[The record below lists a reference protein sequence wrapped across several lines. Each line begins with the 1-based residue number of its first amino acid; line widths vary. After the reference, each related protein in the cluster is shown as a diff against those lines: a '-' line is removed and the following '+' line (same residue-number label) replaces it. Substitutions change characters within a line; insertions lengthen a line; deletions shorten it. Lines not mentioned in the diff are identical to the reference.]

1 MPVAPSCR
9 YRDLA
14 RPGVLL
20 GHCAGAMGFG
30 FGTVVV
36 SDTETVAAAD
46 STAAA
51 LRVTCCV
58 MIARARERGRPPV
71 GRAAGCRAT
80 WGPARVDD
88 DALSTHWV
96 IFQREGR
103 AAARPVYVRWGD
115 PVSAMPPP
123 PSSDTGCMDPTIIAP
138 RAEVL
143 RDRYRSRLP
152 ERLQELTGPVEGNV
166 DLPLH
171 IVWSGRTSYSL
182 DRPKSRMTL
191 YRTVL
196 AEGLSEDL
204 MALLHHR
211 LLTEQWP
218 VLRRL
223 ISPYIREVWEDA
235 FPELLHTAPADT
247 TAA

>member
-1 MPVAPSCR
+1 M
-9 YRDLA
+9 
-14 RPGVLL
+14 
-20 GHCAGAMGFG
+20 
-30 FGTVVV
+30 
-36 SDTETVAAAD
+36 DT
-46 STAAA
+46 
-51 LRVTCCV
+51 
-58 MIARARERGRPPV
+58 
-71 GRAAGCRAT
+71 
-80 WGPARVDD
+80 
-88 DALSTHWV
+88 
-96 IFQREGR
+96 
-103 AAARPVYVRWGD
+103 
-115 PVSAMPPP
+115 
-123 PSSDTGCMDPTIIAP
+123 TITAP

-143 RDRYRSRLP
+143 RDRYRGRLP
-152 ERLQELTGPVEGNV
+152 ECLQELVGPVEGDV
-166 DLPLH
+166 ALPLH

-204 MALLHHR
+204 VALLHHR

-235 FPELLHTAPADT
+235 FPELLRTAPADT

>member
-1 MPVAPSCR
+1 M
-9 YRDLA
+9 
-14 RPGVLL
+14 
-20 GHCAGAMGFG
+20 
-30 FGTVVV
+30 
-36 SDTETVAAAD
+36 DTTI
-46 STAAA
+46 T
-51 LRVTCCV
+51 
-58 MIARARERGRPPV
+58 
-71 GRAAGCRAT
+71 
-80 WGPARVDD
+80 
-88 DALSTHWV
+88 
-96 IFQREGR
+96 
-103 AAARPVYVRWGD
+103 
-115 PVSAMPPP
+115 SA
-123 PSSDTGCMDPTIIAP
+123 

-152 ERLQELTGPVEGNV
+152 ERLQELAGPPEGNV

-196 AEGLSEDL
+196 AEGLREDVVT
-204 MALLHHR
+204 LLHHR
-211 LLTEQWP
+211 LLAEQWP

-235 FPELLHTAPADT
+235 FPELLRTAPADT

>member
-1 MPVAPSCR
+1 M
-9 YRDLA
+9 
-14 RPGVLL
+14 
-20 GHCAGAMGFG
+20 
-30 FGTVVV
+30 
-36 SDTETVAAAD
+36 DTT
-46 STAAA
+46 T
-51 LRVTCCV
+51 T
-58 MIARARERGRPPV
+58 
-71 GRAAGCRAT
+71 
-80 WGPARVDD
+80 
-88 DALSTHWV
+88 
-96 IFQREGR
+96 
-103 AAARPVYVRWGD
+103 
-115 PVSAMPPP
+115 
-123 PSSDTGCMDPTIIAP
+123 AP

-152 ERLQELTGPVEGNV
+152 ERLQELAGPVEGSV

-171 IVWSGRTSYSL
+171 IAWSGRTSYSL

-204 MALLHHR
+204 VALLHHR

-235 FPELLHTAPADT
+235 FPELLRTATTSA

>member
-1 MPVAPSCR
+1 MHGH
-9 YRDLA
+9 DDH
-14 RPGVLL
+14 RP
-20 GHCAGAMGFG
+20 
-30 FGTVVV
+30 
-36 SDTETVAAAD
+36 
-46 STAAA
+46 
-51 LRVTCCV
+51 
-58 MIARARERGRPPV
+58 
-71 GRAAGCRAT
+71 
-80 WGPARVDD
+80 
-88 DALSTHWV
+88 
-96 IFQREGR
+96 
-103 AAARPVYVRWGD
+103 
-115 PVSAMPPP
+115 
-123 PSSDTGCMDPTIIAP
+123 P

-143 RDRYRSRLP
+143 RDRYRSRMP
-152 ERLQELTGPVEGNV
+152 ERLQELAGPVEGNV

-204 MALLHHR
+204 VAFLHHR

-235 FPELLHTAPADT
+235 FPELMPSSPDCSDL
-247 TAA
+247 

>member
-1 MPVAPSCR
+1 M
-9 YRDLA
+9 
-14 RPGVLL
+14 
-20 GHCAGAMGFG
+20 
-30 FGTVVV
+30 
-36 SDTETVAAAD
+36 D
-46 STAAA
+46 STI
-51 LRVTCCV
+51 T
-58 MIARARERGRPPV
+58 
-71 GRAAGCRAT
+71 
-80 WGPARVDD
+80 
-88 DALSTHWV
+88 
-96 IFQREGR
+96 
-103 AAARPVYVRWGD
+103 
-115 PVSAMPPP
+115 
-123 PSSDTGCMDPTIIAP
+123 AP

-152 ERLQELTGPVEGNV
+152 ERLQEPAGPVEGNV

-204 MALLHHR
+204 VTLLHHR

-235 FPELLHTAPADT
+235 FPELLRTAPADT

>member
-1 MPVAPSCR
+1 M
-9 YRDLA
+9 
-14 RPGVLL
+14 
-20 GHCAGAMGFG
+20 
-30 FGTVVV
+30 
-36 SDTETVAAAD
+36 DTT
-46 STAAA
+46 T
-51 LRVTCCV
+51 
-58 MIARARERGRPPV
+58 P
-71 GRAAGCRAT
+71 
-80 WGPARVDD
+80 
-88 DALSTHWV
+88 
-96 IFQREGR
+96 
-103 AAARPVYVRWGD
+103 
-115 PVSAMPPP
+115 
-123 PSSDTGCMDPTIIAP
+123 AP

-143 RDRYRSRLP
+143 RDRCRSRLP
-152 ERLQELTGPVEGNV
+152 ERSQELAGPVEGDV
-166 DLPLH
+166 DLPLR

-204 MALLHHR
+204 VALLHHR

-235 FPELLHTAPADT
+235 LPELLRTARAGT

>member
-1 MPVAPSCR
+1 MG
-9 YRDLA
+9 L
-14 RPGVLL
+14 
-20 GHCAGAMGFG
+20 GFG
-30 FGTVVV
+30 AVLI
-36 SDTETVAAAD
+36 SDSETETAAD

-51 LRVTCCV
+51 LRETCCL
-58 MIARARERGRPPV
+58 MITRARERGLPCRP
-71 GRAAGCRAT
+71 GTMR
-80 WGPARVDD
+80 
-88 DALSTHWV
+88 
-96 IFQREGR
+96 QRI
-103 AAARPVYVRWGD
+103 
-115 PVSAMPPP
+115 PVSTMPPP
-123 PSSDTGCMDPTIIAP
+123 PSSDTGCMDTTIAP

-152 ERLQELTGPVEGNV
+152 ERLPELAGPVEGNV

-204 MALLHHR
+204 VALLHHR

-218 VLRRL
+218 CCG
-223 ISPYIREVWEDA
+223 A
-235 FPELLHTAPADT
+235 
-247 TAA
+247 